1 MRLKLLK
8 KSLALTLTLSLL
20 CVPSSISANEPNY
33 MDEDNKINSLVEQYT
48 FLELSKNFNYTE
60 KNNIISS
67 KNSKLQEDIL
77 EQLSDLGAES
87 VQLKDL
93 PDNDPLKVDILEELG
108 PNTYTDPNF
117 PSTSKT
123 TVIKSSRTYS
133 GNNYLIYEFVPNSGH
148 PWIENYS
155 NLNLNK
161 TGSIAKDLVNIYSSK
176 ALSAILGP
184 LSWTPYELLSKYKPT
199 YTSINTAHVRATA
212 TTNIKFI
219 YKKRGTSWNL
229 EGATNKLLAAY
240 RLDSQGVDNNGVPF
254 VDSSPEV
261 KVSQSADKYASLY
274 QYMGSTSTMQ
284 TSTASSIS
292 IKNKTDNFIIKTLNP
307 RMTTVPLSAYY

>member
-1 MRLKLLK
+1 MILK
-8 KSLALTLTLSLL
+8 KIKKALALTLTLSLL
-20 CVPSSISANEPNY
+20 CVPSAISANEPNY
-33 MDEDNKINSLVEQYT
+33 TDEDNKINSLVEQYT
-48 FLELSKNFNYTE
+48 LLEISKNFDSSE
-60 KNNIISS
+60 KNDSISS
-67 KNSKLQEDIL
+67 ENSKLQDDIL
-77 EQLSDLGAES
+77 KQLSELGAES

-93 PDNDPLKVDILEELG
+93 PDNDPLKADILEELG
-108 PNTYTDPNF
+108 ADTYADPNF

-123 TVIKSSRTYS
+123 TVIKSSRTYG
-133 GNNYLIYEFVPNSGH
+133 GNNYLIYEFVPKSGH
-148 PWIENYS
+148 PWIENYRQ
-155 NLNLNK
+155 LNVNK
-161 TGSIAKDLVNIYSSK
+161 TGSVAKDLVNIYSSK

-199 YTSINTAHVRATA
+199 YTSINTAHVRTTA

-219 YKKRGTSWNL
+219 YKNRGTSWNL

-240 RLDSQGVDNNGVPF
+240 RLDTQGVDNKGVPF
-254 VDSSPEV
+254 VDISPEV

-284 TSTASSIS
+284 TSIASSIS

-307 RMTTVPLSAYY
+307 RMTTAPFSAYY